1 MNNPVLDQVR
11 QLVADVLNMP
21 KEALNESSSP
31 DEIASW
37 DSMQHLNIVLA
48 VEQQFDLTILPEEI
62 ETMVS
67 VGRIAALIEEKVA
80 NTHA

>member
-31 DEIASW
+31 DEITSW

-48 VEQQFDLTILPEEI
+48 VEQQFDLTLLPEDI
-62 ETMVS
+62 ESMVS
-67 VGRIAALIEEKVA
+67 VGRIATLVEEKVGDTRA
-80 NTHA
+80 